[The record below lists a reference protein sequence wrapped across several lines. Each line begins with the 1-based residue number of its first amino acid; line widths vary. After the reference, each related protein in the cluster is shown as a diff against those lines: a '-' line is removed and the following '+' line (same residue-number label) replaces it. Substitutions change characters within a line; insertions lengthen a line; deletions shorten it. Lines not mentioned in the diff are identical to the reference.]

1 MWSENIFA
9 FRSNSKKQ
17 KKNKKQDGE
26 GHAPERKEVLVKL
39 ISVVLRSC
47 RCWEEVGERTSETGY
62 PGRAPRGEKLGWPLQ
77 PRHNAFGEI

>member
-9 FRSNSKKQ
+9 FRSNSKK
-17 KKNKKQDGE
+17 KKTKQDGE

-39 ISVVLRSC
+39 SSVVLRSC
-47 RCWEEVGERTSETGY
+47 RCWEEVGSPTSETGY

-77 PRHNAFGEI
+77 PRQNAFGEI